1 MATTITKLFST
12 GILQSTV
19 PFDEVTSFSSSGQAE
34 FITTGTYSW
43 TAPAGV
49 TSVSVV
55 AIGPGATNAG
65 GGGGL
70 TWANGLSVTPGQSY
84 TVVVGAGG
92 YTGSGS
98 TSSNCSSFN
107 WPACIALGGGSGGG
121 TGGPGGRAQD
131 VSGAASYGG
140 GYGGTW
146 GGGAGGYA
154 GNGGVGYGSGNTSN
168 PGANGSGGGGGGGGN
183 QAFPNNG
190 GGGGTGI
197 YGQGS
202 DGVYPGGGGSG
213 GGTSSAGGTSSVSGL
228 YGGGGVYGGTNKG
241 VHGAVRIIWGSG
253 RSFPSTN
260 TADVPDTNS
269 KTIKI
274 STSNVY
280 AALFDEVT
288 QSTIKNL
295 LTYTEQFDNTFW
307 SANGIQTLVTAN
319 AIASPTNVVTAD
331 LLLNTTASNRH
342 TLVSNPI
349 TVSERV
355 ATYTW
360 SVHVKSYSASTYLT
374 LYFATGY
381 QQPDRIGINVDPS
394 TGIINNIATAGSGTY
409 ITSTS
414 EPKGN
419 GWYRVSV
426 TGNITNTAL
435 AGAGTLTGS
444 IGITT
449 STTNASLVNPA
460 YVGDGT
466 TGFYVWGAQVEAGY
480 LTPYQGI
487 GATGVIVT
495 PDFAERRTSTGT
507 YMVSGYFD
515 ETLIDIS
522 ATLIYDLDAATFSAV
537 PTTGNKDATG
547 AYSLTV
553 SNAGSS
559 ITWNSANGGSF
570 VKSNNVGTDVIYGGP
585 NYVTGQSYSVF
596 MAYKLSATS
605 AGRLLNT
612 QSEASKDWLMGAY
625 NGNPSTF
632 YPNYAVNLPSSGADT
647 AWHLDFATWD
657 TTTSTGKLY
666 TSTSVA
672 PAAAAYSVTNA
683 IGGGFNQL
691 RLFSRSAGTEVQS
704 GNIAFVKVYNGV
716 LTLSDIQTL
725 YNAYKT
731 RFGY

>member
-19 PFDEVTSFSSSGQAE
+19 PFDEVTSFSSSGSSSGQAE
-34 FITTGTYSW
+34 FITPGTYSW

-84 TVVVGAGG
+84 TVVVDAGN
-92 YTGSGS
+92 YVGSGS
-98 TSSNCSSFN
+98 TTSNRSSFN
-107 WPACIALGGGSGGG
+107 GTACVALGGTSGGG
-121 TGGPGGRAQD
+121 AGGAGGLAIYA
-131 VSGAASYGG
+131 VGATTFGG
-140 GYGGTW
+140 GYGGGW
-146 GGGAGGYA
+146 GGGAGGYS
-154 GNGGVGYGSGNTSN
+154 GNGGVGYGNGNTSN

-183 QAFPNNG
+183 QLLTANG

-202 DGVYPGGGGSG
+202 DGTYPGGGGSG
-213 GGTSSAGGTSSVSGL
+213 GATSILTVAGK
-228 YGGGGVYGGTNKG
+228 YGGGGAYSGGTG
-241 VHGAVRIIWGSG
+241 VNGAVRIIWGAG

-260 TADVPDTNS
+260 TADVS
-269 KTIKI
+269 GIKI
-274 STSNVY
+274 STSGVY
-280 AALFDEVT
+280 AALFDEV
-288 QSTIKNL
+288 SL
-295 LTYTEQFDNTFW
+295 
-307 SANGIQTLVTAN
+307 S
-319 AIASPTNVVTAD
+319 
-331 LLLNTTASNRH
+331 
-342 TLVSNPI
+342 
-349 TVSERV
+349 
-355 ATYTW
+355 
-360 SVHVKSYSASTYLT
+360 
-374 LYFATGY
+374 
-381 QQPDRIGINVDPS
+381 
-394 TGIINNIATAGSGTY
+394 
-409 ITSTS
+409 TST
-414 EPKGN
+414 
-419 GWYRVSV
+419 
-426 TGNITNTAL
+426 
-435 AGAGTLTGS
+435 
-444 IGITT
+444 
-449 STTNASLVNPA
+449 
-460 YVGDGT
+460 
-466 TGFYVWGAQVEAGY
+466 
-480 LTPYQGI
+480 
-487 GATGVIVT
+487 
-495 PDFAERRTSTGT
+495 AERRTSTGT
-507 YMVSGYFD
+507 YLVSGYFD

-553 SNAGSS
+553 SNAGS

-605 AGRLLNT
+605 TGRLLNT